1 MWIKLDDGAASHPKI
16 EALSDGAFRLWI
28 HGLCYA
34 ATNLTDGRIPKA
46 EAAGWAFALAMK
58 AGDPAAWKTLL
69 EELTEAA
76 EGFTAPLWTLEESG
90 YRIHDFLEYNPSR
103 EDVLRRREE
112 AKERMRRLRERRPR
126 IEKAK
131 PEVPARMYENRHQQ
145 PDAGRPQAV
154 RTNTKERSHEHT
166 EPVRANNEPSSHEV
180 RQPRTRTPSPSP
192 PQIEEEGVG
201 ILSVLPT
208 DEVRLRVKTTYL
220 DAHRRYYRAKN
231 GRAPQAPNLDAPEID
246 RLISKAV
253 VRHSEDSATDACR
266 GIFVTPHNT
275 GRNERG
281 EEYLGIRI
289 ALRIDARQDNV
300 ERFARNWVERFARN
314 WARYRPV
321 KPPAELETHEISPIE
336 SESWEAIRQSLE
348 SALGHEDF
356 ETWVAP
362 CTPVRE
368 NEGVLEVAV
377 PNKHFEH
384 TVARYLGKVDS
395 EIGVQLVVGE

>member
-1 MWIKLDDGAASHPKI
+1 MWIKLDDGAANHPKI

-58 AGDPAAWKTLL
+58 AGDPAAWEALL
-69 EELTEAA
+69 GELTEAV
-76 EGFTAPLWTLEESG
+76 EGFSAPLWTLEENG

-103 EDVLRRREE
+103 EDVLRRRKE
-112 AKERMRRLRERRPR
+112 AKERMRRLRERRPT

-131 PEVPARMYENRHQQ
+131 PEVPARVCENRHQQ
-145 PDAGRPQAV
+145 PDVGRPQAV

-166 EPVRANNEPSSHEV
+166 EPVRANDEPSSHEV
-180 RQPRTRTPSPSP
+180 RQPRTRPPSPSP
-192 PQIEEEGVG
+192 PQKEEGVG

-208 DEVRLRVKTTYL
+208 DEVRRRVKAAYL
-220 DAHRRYYRAKN
+220 DAHRSYYLAKN
-231 GRAPQAPNLDAPEID
+231 GRAPRAPNLDAPEID

-253 VRHSEDSATDACR
+253 VRHSEDSTADACR

-289 ALRIDARQDNV
+289 ALRIDARNDN
-300 ERFARNWVERFARN
+300 VERFARN
-314 WARYRPV
+314 WARYRPEE
-321 KPPAELETHEISPIE
+321 PPAELEAREISPIE

-368 NEGVLEVAV
+368 VGDLLEVAV
-377 PNKHFEH
+377 PNKHFGH
-384 TVARYLGKVDS
+384 TVARYLTQVDS
-395 EIGVQLVVGE
+395 ASRVQLVIGG